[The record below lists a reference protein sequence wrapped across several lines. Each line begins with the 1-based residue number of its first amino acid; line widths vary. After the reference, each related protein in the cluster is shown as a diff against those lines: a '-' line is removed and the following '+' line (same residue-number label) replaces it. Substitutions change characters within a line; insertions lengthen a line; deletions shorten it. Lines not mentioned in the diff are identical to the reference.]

1 MSHDC
6 IQVRYSVSTCG
17 FLQVCA
23 IYQAHLLITGFI
35 YMAVSMWTVNYC
47 CNKKAVLTV
56 LSILFKYMGKKKTPN
71 SKNPNKRFDYSSQ
84 FLLVCVFFIN
94 SLLDE
99 TVQKSSVVFCKGK
112 IKCFSDGSMKNFGR
126 FRHKVFH
133 ELQACFCT

>member
-1 MSHDC
+1 
-6 IQVRYSVSTCG
+6 
-17 FLQVCA
+17 
-23 IYQAHLLITGFI
+23 
-35 YMAVSMWTVNYC
+35 MAVSTWTVNYC

-126 FRHKVFH
+126 F
-133 ELQACFCT
+133 